1 MRAAGEEE
9 FLRRVREGLDAGAGA
24 LDAATVMRLRRARA
38 HAIEAAGGRARRVRG
53 WVPAAA
59 AAAAAGVAV
68 LAVWIAW
75 SGPMHRQTPAPT
87 VAARLE
93 AADVLAS
100 GANLDLYENLDF
112 YAWLAHGSGHG

>member
-1 MRAAGEEE
+1 MMAAGEEE

-59 AAAAAGVAV
+59 AAGVAV
-68 LAVWIAW
+68 LAVWIGW
-75 SGPMHRQTPAPT
+75 SASMHRHTPASAA
-87 VAARLE
+87 AARLDAVE
-93 AADVLAS
+93 VLAG

-112 YAWLAHGSGHG
+112 YAWLANGSGHG

>member
-24 LDAATVMRLRRARA
+24 LDAATVMRLHRARA

-59 AAAAAGVAV
+59 AAGVVV
-68 LAVWIAW
+68 LAVWIGW
-75 SGPMHRQTPAPT
+75 SGPMHRQTPTPA
-87 VAARLE
+87 VAARIE
-93 AADVLAS
+93 ASEVLAS

-112 YAWLAHGSGHG
+112 YAWLAHGPGHG